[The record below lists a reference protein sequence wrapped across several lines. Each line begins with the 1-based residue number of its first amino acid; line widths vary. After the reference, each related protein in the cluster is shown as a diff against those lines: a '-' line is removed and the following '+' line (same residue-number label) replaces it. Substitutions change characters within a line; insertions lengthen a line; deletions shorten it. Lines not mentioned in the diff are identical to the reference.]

1 MTKEH
6 LLVVRTIVTLRVK
19 KHLVCTL
26 PINPVRTVPQESK
39 QELRPAPVASP
50 VNLLFPLLPLPH
62 LPANRAKTESI
73 PPPLKQ
79 LLVSTVLQGKN

>member
-6 LLVVRTIVTLRVK
+6 LQVVRTIVTLRVK

-26 PINPVRTVPQESK
+26 PINPVRTAPKENK
-39 QELRPAPVASP
+39 QELRPAPVASL
-50 VNLLFPLLPLPH
+50 VSLLFPLLPLPR
-62 LPANRAKTESI
+62 LRANRAKTESI

-79 LLVSTVLQGKN
+79 PLVSIVLQGKN